1 MYDSVTL
8 MYNESLQQKKKSPS
22 CGKLQGDTRRQ
33 RRWKLC
39 PSAALDAK
47 LVRAT
52 RPTNARPATATAT
65 HARKGFSLT

>member
-8 MYNESLQQKKKSPS
+8 MYNESLQQKNKNPS

-39 PSAALDAK
+39 PSAALTMRSWYAP
-47 LVRAT
+47 LAP
-52 RPTNARPATATAT
+52 PTLDPPPPLP
-65 HARKGFSLT
+65 LTPGKDFL